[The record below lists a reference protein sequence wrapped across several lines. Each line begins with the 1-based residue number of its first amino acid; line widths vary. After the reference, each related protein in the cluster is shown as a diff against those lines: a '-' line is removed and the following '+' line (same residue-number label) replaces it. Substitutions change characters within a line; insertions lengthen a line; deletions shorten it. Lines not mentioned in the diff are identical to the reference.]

1 LTSGAGSVSVEDMNW
16 IEESDDPRTE
26 KIAAVLVAQYGLDSA
41 DVWSLTN
48 KIIAALDAEDEVTE
62 TTPPLPPKPTK
73 LDGKRWWVSWY
84 SESNAFALWFPWW
97 ISGFDSL
104 DREIIVAA
112 VIADTEE
119 EAKEIVFSAYDN
131 RPADIEWRF
140 LNELPEEASPYSDRF
155 RPADWH
161 VWPE

>member
-1 LTSGAGSVSVEDMNW
+1 MKW
-16 IEESDDPRTE
+16 IEESDDPRVARIASVLSE
-26 KIAAVLVAQYGLDSA
+26 KSGIDDS

-48 KIIAALDAEDEVTE
+48 KIISALDAEDESTE

-84 SESNAFALWFPWW
+84 SDNTAFALWFPWW
-97 ISGFDSL
+97 VSGFGTR
-104 DREIIVAA
+104 DRSTIVAA

-119 EAKEIVFSAYDN
+119 EAKEIIFNAYDN

-140 LNELPEEASPYSDRF
+140 LNELPEGASPYSDRF